1 MAQWTKTPTGEK
13 VYEITI
19 WARGV
24 TQDMEG
30 RHLSLLLSKAA
41 DKDGKFTQAW
51 DNYAD
56 LPDRV
61 GVPLRKYT
69 RISDEEIE
77 MRYAYENSEP
87 NMSIVM
93 DDTLVKGID
102 VLRGM
107 PKGGVLVV
115 NTKRPPDEI
124 LKLIPNKELLK
135 TIVCVDATGIVG
147 GTGLEGLDFMG
158 SEGGVEAASVGAGI
172 SAPLVG
178 AAAKATDRV
187 KVENLVAVA
196 ANKAGVKAGNKT
208 AVVKSL

>member
-1 MAQWTKTPTGEK
+1 MAE
-13 VYEITI
+13 VYEVTI

-30 RHLSLLLSKAA
+30 RHLSLLLANAA
-41 DKDGKFTQAW
+41 DKGGKFVQAW

-77 MRYAYENSEP
+77 MRYVYENHKP

-93 DDTLVKGID
+93 DDTIVKGMD
-102 VLRGM
+102 VLYGM

-115 NTKRPPDEI
+115 NTKRPVDEI
-124 LKLIPNKELLK
+124 LKLIPNKDVLSK
-135 TIVCVDATGIVG
+135 IVCVDATGIAG
-147 GTGLEGLDFMG
+147 GTGLESLDFMG
-158 SEGGVEAASVGAGI
+158 SEGGVEATAVGAGL

-178 AAAKATDRV
+178 AAAKVCDKL
-187 KVENLVAVA
+187 KVESLAAVA
-196 ANKAGVKAGNKT
+196 ANKAGVKEGNKT
-208 AVVKSL
+208 AEVKSL

>member
-1 MAQWTKTPTGEK
+1 MAQVTQTKTGEK

-30 RHLSLLLSKAA
+30 RHLSLLLANSAS
-41 DKDGKFTQAW
+41 KDGKFTQAW

-61 GVPLRKYT
+61 GVPLRKYA
-69 RISDEEIE
+69 RISDEEIQ
-77 MRYAYENSEP
+77 MRYAYENSQP

-93 DDTLVKGID
+93 DDTIVKGID
-102 VLRGM
+102 ILRGM

-115 NTKRPPDEI
+115 NTKRSPDEI

-135 TIVCVDATGIVG
+135 TLVCVDATGIVG
-147 GTGLEGLDFMG
+147 GTGLESLDFMG
-158 SEGGVEAASVGAGI
+158 SEGGVEATSVGAGI
-172 SAPLVG
+172 SAPIVG
-178 AAAKATDRV
+178 AAAKATDQL
-187 KVENLVAVA
+187 KLESLVAVA
-196 ANKAGVKAGNKT
+196 ANKAGVKEGNKT
-208 AVVKSL
+208 AVVKTL

>member
-1 MAQWTKTPTGEK
+1 MSQVTATQTGDA

-30 RHLSLLLSKAA
+30 RHLSLLLANSAS
-41 DKDGKFTQAW
+41 KDGKFTQAW

-61 GVPLRKYT
+61 GVPLRKYA
-69 RISDEEIE
+69 RISDQEIE
-77 MRYAYENSEP
+77 MRYNYENSQP

-93 DDTLVKGID
+93 DDTIVKGID
-102 VLRGM
+102 ILRGM

-115 NTKRPPDEI
+115 NSKRSPDEL
-124 LKLIPNKELLK
+124 LKLIPNKDVLSA
-135 TIVCVDATGIVG
+135 IVTVDATGIAG
-147 GTGLEGLDFMG
+147 GTGLESLDFMG
-158 SEGGVEAASVGAGI
+158 SEGGVEATAVGAGL

-178 AAAKATDRV
+178 AAAKACD
-187 KVENLVAVA
+187 KLKLESLVAVA
-196 ANKAGVKAGNKT
+196 ANKAGVKEGNKQA
-208 AVVKSL
+208 AVKTL

>member
-1 MAQWTKTPTGEK
+1 MAE
-13 VYEITI
+13 VCEVTI

-30 RHLSLLLSKAA
+30 RHLSLLLANGA
-41 DKDGKFTQAW
+41 DKGGKFVQAW

-61 GVPLRKYT
+61 GVPLRKYA

-77 MRYAYENSEP
+77 MRYVYENHKP

-93 DDTLVKGID
+93 DDSIVKGMDI
-102 VLRGM
+102 LRGM

-115 NTKRPPDEI
+115 NTKRNPDEI
-124 LKLIPNKELLK
+124 LKLIPNKDVLSKL
-135 TIVCVDATGIVG
+135 ICVDATGIVG
-147 GTGLEGLDFMG
+147 GTGMESLDFMG
-158 SEGGVEAASVGAGI
+158 SEGGVEALAVGAGL
-172 SAPLVG
+172 SAALAG
-178 AAAKATDRV
+178 AAAKGTDRFTA
-187 KVENLVAVA
+187 ENIAAVA
-196 ANKAGVKAGNKT
+196 ANKAAVKEGNKT

>member
-1 MAQWTKTPTGEK
+1 MALKTSTGEK

-30 RHLSLLLSKAA
+30 RHLSLLIANSAS
-41 DKDGKFTQAW
+41 KDGKFTQAW

-61 GVPLRKYT
+61 GVPLRKYA

-77 MRYAYENSEP
+77 MRYLYENAEP

-93 DDTLVKGID
+93 DDTIVKGMD
-102 VLRGM
+102 VLYGM

-115 NTKRPPDEI
+115 NTKRPVDEI
-124 LKLIPNKELLK
+124 LKLIPNKDVLSK
-135 TIVCVDATGIVG
+135 IVCVDATGIAG
-147 GTGLEGLDFMG
+147 GTGLESLDFMG
-158 SEGGVEAASVGAGI
+158 SEGGVEATAVGAGL

-178 AAAKATDRV
+178 AAAKVCDKL
-187 KVENLVAVA
+187 KVESLAAVA
-196 ANKAGVKAGNKT
+196 ANKAGVKEGNKT
-208 AVVKSL
+208 AEVKSL

>member
-1 MAQWTKTPTGEK
+1 MAQWTKTATGEK

-30 RHLSLLLSKAA
+30 RHLALLLAKAA
-41 DKDGKFTQAW
+41 DKEGKFTQAW

-61 GVPLRKYT
+61 GVPLRKYA

-178 AAAKATDRV
+178 AAARATDRV

-196 ANKAGVKAGNKT
+196 GNKAGVKAGNKT

>member
-1 MAQWTKTPTGEK
+1 MALKTSTGEK

-30 RHLSLLLSKAA
+30 RHLSLLLANSAS
-41 DKDGKFTQAW
+41 KDGKFTQAW

-61 GVPLRKYT
+61 GVPLRKYA

-77 MRYAYENSEP
+77 MRYLYENAEP

-93 DDTLVKGID
+93 DDTILKGMD
-102 VLRGM
+102 VLYGM

-115 NTKRPPDEI
+115 NTKRPVDEI
-124 LKLIPNKELLK
+124 LKLIPNKDLLSK
-135 TIVCVDATGIVG
+135 IICVDATGIAG
-147 GTGLEGLDFMG
+147 GTGLESLDFMG
-158 SEGGVEAASVGAGI
+158 SEGGVEATAVGAGL
-172 SAPLVG
+172 SAALAG
-178 AAAKATDRV
+178 AAAKGTD
-187 KVENLVAVA
+187 KLTVESIAAVA
-196 ANKAGVKAGNKT
+196 ANKAGVKEGNKAA
-208 AVVKSL
+208 AVKNL

>member
-1 MAQWTKTPTGEK
+1 MAE
-13 VYEITI
+13 VYEVTI

-30 RHLSLLLSKAA
+30 RHLSLLLANGA
-41 DKDGKFTQAW
+41 DKGGKFVQAW

-77 MRYAYENSEP
+77 MRYVYENHKP

-93 DDTLVKGID
+93 DDTIVKGMDI
-102 VLRGM
+102 LRGM

-115 NTKRPPDEI
+115 NTKRDPDEI
-124 LKLIPNKELLK
+124 LKLIPNKDLLSK
-135 TIVCVDATGIVG
+135 LVCVDATGIIG
-147 GTGLEGLDFMG
+147 GTGMESLDFMG
-158 SEGGVEAASVGAGI
+158 SEGGVEALAVGAGL
-172 SAPLVG
+172 SAALAG

-187 KVENLVAVA
+187 TVDNLVKVA
-196 ANKAGVKAGNKT
+196 ANKSAVKEGNKA
-208 AVVKSL
+208 AVIKSL

>member
-1 MAQWTKTPTGEK
+1 MAQWTKTSTGEK

>member
-1 MAQWTKTPTGEK
+1 MAQVTKTPTGDK

-30 RHLSLLLSKAA
+30 RHLSLLLANSAKN
-41 DKDGKFTQAW
+41 DGKFTQAW

-61 GVPLRKYT
+61 GVPLRKYA

-77 MRYAYENSEP
+77 MRYAYENSRP

-93 DDTLVKGID
+93 DDTIVKGMD

-115 NTKRPPDEI
+115 NTKRPAEEI

-147 GTGLEGLDFMG
+147 GTGLESLDFMG

-178 AAAKATDRV
+178 AVAKATDRV
-187 KVENLVAVA
+187 KLDSLVAVA
-196 ANKAGVKAGNKT
+196 ANKAGVKEGNKK
-208 AVVKSL
+208 AEVKSL

>member
-1 MAQWTKTPTGEK
+1 MALKTSTGEK

-30 RHLSLLLSKAA
+30 RHLSLLIANSAS
-41 DKDGKFTQAW
+41 KDGKFTQAW

-61 GVPLRKYT
+61 GVPLRKYA

-77 MRYAYENSEP
+77 MRYLYENAEP

-93 DDTLVKGID
+93 DDTIVKGMD
-102 VLRGM
+102 VLYGM

-115 NTKRPPDEI
+115 NTKRPVDEI
-124 LKLIPNKELLK
+124 LKLIPNKDVLSK
-135 TIVCVDATGIVG
+135 IVCVDATGIAG
-147 GTGLEGLDFMG
+147 GTGLESLDFMG
-158 SEGGVEAASVGAGI
+158 SEGGVEATAVGAGL
-172 SAPLVG
+172 SAALAG
-178 AAAKATDRV
+178 AAAKGCDKL
-187 KVENLVAVA
+187 KVESLVAVA
-196 ANKAGVKAGNKT
+196 ANKAGVKEGNKQ
-208 AVVKSL
+208 AVVKTL

>member
-1 MAQWTKTPTGEK
+1 MAE
-13 VYEITI
+13 VYEVTI

-30 RHLSLLLSKAA
+30 RHLSLLLANGA
-41 DKDGKFTQAW
+41 DKGGKFVQAW

-77 MRYAYENSEP
+77 MRYVYENHKP

-93 DDTLVKGID
+93 DDSIVKGID
-102 VLRGM
+102 ILRGM
-107 PKGGVLVV
+107 PKGGVLIV
-115 NTKRPPDEI
+115 NTKRDPDEI
-124 LKLIPNKELLK
+124 LKLIPNKDVLSKL
-135 TIVCVDATGIVG
+135 ICVDATGIVG
-147 GTGLEGLDFMG
+147 GTGMESLDFMG
-158 SEGGVEAASVGAGI
+158 SEGGVETLSVGAGI
-172 SAPLVG
+172 SAALAG
-178 AAAKATDRV
+178 AAAKGTDRFTM
-187 KVENLVAVA
+187 ENVAAVA
-196 ANKAGVKAGNKT
+196 ANKAAVKEGNKT

>member
-1 MAQWTKTPTGEK
+1 MALKTSTGEK

-30 RHLSLLLSKAA
+30 RHLSLLIANSAS
-41 DKDGKFTQAW
+41 KDGKFTQAW

-61 GVPLRKYT
+61 GVPLRKYA

-77 MRYAYENSEP
+77 MRYLYENAEP

-93 DDTLVKGID
+93 DDTIVKGMD
-102 VLRGM
+102 VLYGM

-115 NTKRPPDEI
+115 NTKRPVDEI
-124 LKLIPNKELLK
+124 LKLIPNKDVLSK
-135 TIVCVDATGIVG
+135 IVCVDATGIAG
-147 GTGLEGLDFMG
+147 GTGLESLDFMG
-158 SEGGVEAASVGAGI
+158 SEGGVEATAVGAGL
-172 SAPLVG
+172 SAALVG
-178 AAAKATDRV
+178 AAAKVCDKL
-187 KVENLVAVA
+187 KVESLVAVA
-196 ANKAGVKAGNKT
+196 ANKAGVKEGNKQ
-208 AVVKSL
+208 AVVKTL